1 MSSVKDH
8 FFEVQQDNCIA
19 WIREQYGIEI
29 DPDEDPDT
37 WEQLAGEYSSM
48 LDAQEDEY
56 EWLNRHTPSE
66 FFCQFSQELGTASGL
81 MMIATN
87 RSHADTLNKLVYA
100 HTVTLLEA
108 LISSVVRHLIVKDTQ
123 LLTNLLAGYGKLSSK
138 TITLKEIAE
147 QPKALESMAQQT
159 LSELTFHNVAT
170 VKQVLDAMFGRHMTG
185 LDLASIGRICNT
197 RHDIVHRN
205 GKTVRDE
212 PIELEQ
218 KQVTEAISTIR
229 SFADDLQRRINDA
242 LDERAED
249 F

>member
-81 MMIATN
+81 MIE
-87 RSHADTLNKLVYA
+87 V
-100 HTVTLLEA
+100 
-108 LISSVVRHLIVKDTQ
+108 VVRPRF
-123 LLTNLLAGYGKLSSK
+123 
-138 TITLKEIAE
+138 E
-147 QPKALESMAQQT
+147 
-159 LSELTFHNVAT
+159 
-170 VKQVLDAMFGRHMTG
+170 
-185 LDLASIGRICNT
+185 
-197 RHDIVHRN
+197 
-205 GKTVRDE
+205 
-212 PIELEQ
+212 
-218 KQVTEAISTIR
+218 
-229 SFADDLQRRINDA
+229 
-242 LDERAED
+242 
-249 F
+249 